1 MLVQLTNGRTVYM
14 TVDEYLNLTHDEEQ
28 FLISINY
35 GEVVT
40 NPFFSQ
46 FSGKRSRDLD
56 LEEEEDD
63 PEYDIIEDSAIDD
76 FFDIP
81 DDNIEF

>member
-14 TVDEYLNLTHDEEQ
+14 TVDEYLNMTHEEEQ
-28 FLISINY
+28 YLISINY

-46 FSGKRSRDLD
+46 FSGRKSRDYD
-56 LEEEEDD
+56 IEEEED
-63 PEYDIIEDSAIDD
+63 PELDIIEDSAIDD

-81 DDNIEF
+81 DDNLEI